1 MRVMR
6 REGRGRMDRAAGA
19 VAGVGQLYF
28 KYRVPTVLYY
38 EGGENFLV
46 NRARASPGLRAT
58 LATSRAFHMR

>member
-38 EGGENFLV
+38 EGGGDFSSIVHVRPLGY
-46 NRARASPGLRAT
+46 AR
-58 LATSRAFHMR
+58 H